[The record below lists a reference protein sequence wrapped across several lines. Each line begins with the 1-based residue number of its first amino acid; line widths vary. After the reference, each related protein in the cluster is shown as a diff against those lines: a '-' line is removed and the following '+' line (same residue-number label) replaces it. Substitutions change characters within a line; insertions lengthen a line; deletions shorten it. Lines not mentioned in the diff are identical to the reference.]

1 MTYRVISA
9 TLAFAMQMPAISAA
23 DDVLPDAATISAN
36 ARKGQDVP
44 LGYRRTIVTVRSN
57 GVTVSE
63 REIVRGDD
71 WRTISSAGPFH
82 EEAGQ
87 IKNQD
92 WHQNANGQ
100 TVNDEPD
107 PGNAKADPTTT
118 TVTRTR
124 TPLDAYVVA
133 KLNVRG
139 WGTRRFVDPQTWRTL
154 RLETIT
160 GNGSIVTDYTDFRLD
175 GGRLFAHHWSTRNE
189 SARTTSETTVTAYD
203 ATPVKDDE
211 IAEPVSRRSLITFP
225 AGVTSSE
232 LPVKFGRDHVFVRVT
247 INGRGLDFMLDSGA
261 DGITIDNGIAH
272 ELGLTLYGPQSSVAA
287 QRYGTA
293 RSIIPEMKVG
303 NLVMRD
309 VAVALVPD
317 TFREQNDIRTVG
329 LLGFDFLAELGL
341 TIDYEHKRV
350 VAVHEPQY
358 QPPTGKN
365 VIPLDV
371 RIGEGSPY
379 LDVLINGALSER
391 FLIDTGGAGALMIF
405 DAFARKHPEALKD
418 KGGGGDARYMSF
430 SGIGGQIDTQPYQLA
445 SVRIGSLNFV
455 DFVGYLV
462 TAKHSYAGDVDGIIG
477 VDFLR
482 LFDVGLD
489 YASSR
494 VYLVPNAQGRRA
506 MGIKG

>member
-1 MTYRVISA
+1 MIYRVISA
-9 TLAFAMQMPAISAA
+9 VLALAMLMPALAAA
-23 DDVLPDAATISAN
+23 DDGLPDAATITAN

-44 LGYRRTIVTVRSN
+44 LGYRWTTVTVRSN

-71 WRTISSAGPFH
+71 WRTISTAGPFH
-82 EEAGQ
+82 EEAGR
-87 IKNQD
+87 IKSQG

-107 PGNAKADPTTT
+107 PGNAKPDPTTT
-118 TVTRTR
+118 TVIRTR

-154 RLETIT
+154 RFETIT
-160 GNGSIVTDYTDFRLD
+160 ANGSIVTDYADFRLD
-175 GGRLFAHHWSTRNE
+175 GGRFFAHHWSTRNDY
-189 SARTTSETTVTAYD
+189 AQTTSETTVTAYD
-203 ATPVKDDE
+203 ATPVKDEE
-211 IAEPVSRRSLITFP
+211 IAEPASRRSLVTFP
-225 AGVTSSE
+225 PGVTSTE
-232 LPVKFGRDHVFVRVT
+232 LPVKFGRHHVFVRVT

-261 DGITIDNGIAH
+261 AGITIDNGIAH
-272 ELGLTLYGPQSSVAA
+272 ELGLTLYGPHSSVAA

-303 NLVMRD
+303 SLVMHD
-309 VAVALVPD
+309 VAVTLAPD
-317 TFREQNDIRTVG
+317 TFHEQNDVRTVG
-329 LLGFDFLAELGL
+329 LLGFDFLAELGV
-341 TIDYEHKRV
+341 TIDYEHQRV
-350 VAVHEPQY
+350 VAVSEPQY
-358 QPPTGKN
+358 QPPAGKG

-371 RIGEGSPY
+371 RIGNGSPY

-391 FLIDTGGAGALMIF
+391 FLIDTGGGGSLMIF

-418 KGGGGDARYMSF
+418 KGGGGDARRVRF
-430 SGIGGQIDTQPYQLA
+430 SGIGGTIETQPYQLG

-455 DFVGYLV
+455 DFVGFLV
-462 TAKHSYAGDVDGIIG
+462 TAKHSYAGDVDGLIG
-477 VDFLR
+477 ADFLR

-494 VYLVPNAQGRRA
+494 VYLVPNALGRRA
-506 MGIKG
+506 MGIKD